1 MKTKDRILNGAL
13 ELFNAHGATE
23 VTTNDIA
30 RELKMSPGNL
40 YFHYK
45 NKEQIIRELFKRLAQ
60 ETVTVWKPQTKLA
73 KTTKTIHLIDFVDRN
88 LQLYWKYRFF
98 HRETY
103 ILRKKDPELSKLW
116 HRHLNKMGLLMI
128 ILYKHWVKSGHFLP
142 IQNKDEIE
150 FVGELLF
157 VASNSFM
164 QFFETIDRGATPKP
178 QTINKARKHILRML
192 KPYLSESTRVQVYG
206 VYTADGTEK
215 NS

>member
-45 NKEQIIRELFKRLAQ
+45 NKEQIIREIFKKLSA
-60 ETVTVWKPQTKLA
+60 ETMTVWKPQTKLA
-73 KTTKTIHLIDFVDRN
+73 KARQTIHLVDFIDKN
-88 LQLYWKYRFF
+88 LHLYWKYRFF

-116 HRHLNKMGLLMI
+116 HKHLKKMGLLMI
-128 ILYKHWVKSGHFLP
+128 ILHKNWVKSGYMLP
-142 IQNKDEIE
+142 IQSKAEIE
-150 FVGELLF
+150 FIGELLF

-164 QFFETIDRGATPKP
+164 QFFETADRGSDLKPK
-178 QTINKARKHILRML
+178 TAEKARRHLIRML
-192 KPYLSESTRVQVYG
+192 LPYLSEATRVQVKDDY
-206 VYTADGTEK
+206 EK
-215 NS
+215 ILKN

>member
-13 ELFNAHGATE
+13 ILFNTHGATE

-45 NKEQIIRELFKRLAQ
+45 NKEQIIRELFKKLSQ
-60 ETVTVWKPQTKLA
+60 ETIKVWKPQARQA
-73 KTTKTIHLIDFVDRN
+73 KARQAVHLIEFVDKN
-88 LQLYWKYRFF
+88 LVLYWMYRFF

-116 HRHLNKMGLLMI
+116 RRHIKRMGLLMN
-128 ILYKHWVKSGHFLP
+128 ILYKHWVKAGYMMP
-142 IQNKDEIE
+142 IQSKAEIE

-157 VASNSFM
+157 VASSSFM
-164 QFFETIDRGATPKP
+164 QFFETGVRAPELKP
-178 QTINKARKHILRML
+178 RTAAKARHHLIRML
-192 KPYLSESTRVQVYG
+192 LPYLSEATRVQIK
-206 VYTADGTEK
+206 DEFENILK
-215 NS
+215 P

>member
-13 ELFNAHGATE
+13 ELFNTHGATE

-45 NKEQIIRELFKRLAQ
+45 NKEQIIREIFKKLSA
-60 ETVTVWKPQTKLA
+60 ETMTVWKPQTKLA
-73 KTTKTIHLIDFVDRN
+73 KARQTIHLIDFIDKN
-88 LQLYWKYRFF
+88 LQLYWKFRFF

-116 HRHLNKMGLLMI
+116 HRHLKKMGLLMI
-128 ILYKHWVKSGHFLP
+128 ILHKNWVKSGYMLP
-142 IQNKDEIE
+142 IQSKAEIE

-164 QFFETIDRGATPKP
+164 QFFETTDRGIDPKP
-178 QTINKARKHILRML
+178 KTFEKARRHLIRML
-192 KPYLSESTRVQVYG
+192 LPYLSEATRVQVKDDY
-206 VYTADGTEK
+206 EK
-215 NS
+215 ILKS

>member
-45 NKEQIIRELFKRLAQ
+45 NKEQIIREIFKKLSA
-60 ETVTVWKPQTKLA
+60 ETMTVWKPQTKLA
-73 KTTKTIHLIDFVDRN
+73 KARQTIHLIDFIDKN
-88 LQLYWKYRFF
+88 LQLYWKFRFF

-116 HRHLNKMGLLMI
+116 HRHLKKMGLLMI
-128 ILYKHWVKSGHFLP
+128 ILHKNWVKSGYMLP
-142 IQNKDEIE
+142 IQSKAEIE

-164 QFFETIDRGATPKP
+164 QFFETTDRGIDPKP
-178 QTINKARKHILRML
+178 KTFEKARRHLIRML
-192 KPYLSESTRVQVYG
+192 LPYLSEATRVQVKDDY
-206 VYTADGTEK
+206 EK
-215 NS
+215 ILKS